1 MQESQK
7 NWFKNWFDTPFYHI
21 LYKDRDYAEAQ
32 LFIDNITNYLNLP
45 DDARVL
51 DLACGRGRHSV
62 YLNQLGFN
70 VLGADL
76 SANSID
82 FAKKFENENLHFVV
96 KDMREPFVEK
106 FDAIFNFFTSFGY
119 FENEND
125 NLIALTAIKNSL
137 SEYGFAVLDFMNV
150 HKVLENLM
158 QNEVKEV
165 DGIVFTIKRWSEN
178 NFIFKN
184 ISFEYNNENY
194 EFTEK
199 VKALTLAN
207 FEEMMEQAG
216 IFLLD
221 TFGDYKLHKFN
232 EKESDRLIMIFK

>member
-32 LFIDNITNYLNLP
+32 FFIDNITNYLNLP

-62 YLNQLGFN
+62 YLSQLGFN

-76 SANSID
+76 SANSIE

-150 HKVLENLM
+150 HKVLENLV